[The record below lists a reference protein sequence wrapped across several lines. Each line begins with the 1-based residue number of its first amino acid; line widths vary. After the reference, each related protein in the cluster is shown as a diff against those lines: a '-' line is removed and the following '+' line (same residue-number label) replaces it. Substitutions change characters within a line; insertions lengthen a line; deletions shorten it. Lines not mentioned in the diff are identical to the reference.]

1 MIEND
6 TLTKKQKLQAR
17 VMEFYFG
24 SFYAVEVA
32 GGILSEE
39 EYAQM
44 SNRLTDSI
52 DHTFATDKAVEFA
65 PAITE
70 ENVRLYFV
78 HLFEQMS
85 AIKKE
90 LDSFEEPE
98 VN

>member
-1 MIEND
+1 MFEND

-24 SFYAVEVA
+24 SLYAAEVA
-32 GGILSEE
+32 ENILSEE
-39 EYAQM
+39 EYFQIYEKFV
-44 SNRLTDSI
+44 DSVN
-52 DHTFATDKAVEFA
+52 HTFATDKAVEFA
-65 PAITE
+65 PVITE
-70 ENVRLYFV
+70 ETVRLYFV